1 MAEPLRLGI
10 PSLVYRRVDPGF
22 PHDADT
28 QTRSVLSENGE
39 TPRGPLRLF
48 TPRARLPGP
57 TPSTWFAV
65 REKARAPR
73 PSDRMGRF
81 DLHS

>member
-1 MAEPLRLGI
+1 MPPKKPKKRLLPTWQRNRAADVAEPLRLGI

-57 TPSTWFAV
+57 TPST
-65 REKARAPR
+65 
-73 PSDRMGRF
+73 
-81 DLHS
+81 